1 MMATVA
7 PHLMA
12 TTAVGITVIE
22 RGIETEIE
30 TERGTEGASIKEG
43 NTHDF
48 IVCTSMCL
56 IILF

>member
-1 MMATVA
+1 MVIVV
-7 PHLMA
+7 PHHMA

-22 RGIETEIE
+22 SGTEIE

-43 NTHDF
+43 NTHDV
-48 IVCTSMCL
+48 IVCISMCL

>member
-1 MMATVA
+1 MAIVV
-7 PHLMA
+7 PHHMA

-22 RGIETEIE
+22 SGTETEIE

-43 NTHDF
+43 NTHDV
-48 IVCTSMCL
+48 IVCISICL